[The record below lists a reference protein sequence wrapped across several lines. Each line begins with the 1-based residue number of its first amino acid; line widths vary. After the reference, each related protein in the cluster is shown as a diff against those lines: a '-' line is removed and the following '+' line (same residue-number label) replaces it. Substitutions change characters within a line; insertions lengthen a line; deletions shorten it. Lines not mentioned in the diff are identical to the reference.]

1 MPKDGK
7 QYDRSAEDLG
17 NIVGL
22 EHVNLQVEDQGL
34 TTLFYISGLG
44 LTRDPYL
51 MTSIDNMWVNVGR
64 SQFHL
69 TTGKPQHLRGRTG
82 LVIPDREALLQR
94 LDKMKKPLEGTRF
107 AFKEHDDH
115 VETTCPWGNQL
126 LIHEPR
132 RASAACS
139 SACPMSSSTC
149 RQARPRASPTSIA
162 RSSRRRRASTRR
174 ATCRRRASRSATAQ
188 ELVFRETKSK
198 LAAYDGH
205 HIQVYVANFSR
216 PHKRL
221 LERKLITEESNQYQ
235 YRFDDI
241 TDLESGKPLFQIEH
255 EVRSMTHPLYA
266 RPLVNRNPAQTN
278 RNYVPGRDGWVAEP
292 MDAGDGR
299 SAHGHA
305 PAAVRGGDAA
315 AAGRGV
321 EFRLRPHFVAPMGA
335 QCHGFNRSDP
345 DGAAKEISQRRAR
358 AAR

>member
-1 MPKDGK
+1 MAKDGK

-22 EHVNLQVEDQGL
+22 EHVNLQIEDQGL

-51 MTSIDNMWVNVGR
+51 MTSIDNMWVNVGH

-69 TTGKPQHLRGRTG
+69 ITGKPQHLRGRTG

-94 LDKMKKPLEGTRF
+94 LDRMKKPLEGTRF

-115 VETTCPWGNQL
+115 VETTCPWGNKL
-126 LIHEPR
+126 LIHEPGSFGR
-132 RASAACS
+132 MQLGMPYVEFDVPAGSSKAIVDFYRKVFETDARVDDAGDMPAARIS
-139 SACPMSSSTC
+139 VGPS
-149 RQARPRASPTSIA
+149 
-162 RSSRRRRASTRR
+162 
-174 ATCRRRASRSATAQ
+174 Q

-221 LERKLITEESNQYQ
+221 LERKLVTEESNQYQ
-235 YRFDDI
+235 YRFVDI
-241 TDLESGKPLFQIEH
+241 TDLETGKPVFQIEH
-255 EVRSMTHPLYA
+255 EVRCMTHPLYA

-278 RNYVPGRDGWVAEP
+278 RNYVPGRDAWVAEP
-292 MDAGDGR
+292 MEPEMDDPRTAMRERRFDAVAR
-299 SAHGHA
+299 RRQ
-305 PAAVRGGDAA
+305 AA
-315 AAGRGV
+315 
-321 EFRLRPHFVAPMGA
+321 E
-335 QCHGFNRSDP
+335 
-345 DGAAKEISQRRAR
+345 
-358 AAR
+358 